1 MCTSEFITIL
11 QKYMHKT
18 MPNKDYEN
26 YQAECVNTGASPKY
40 RTAQK
45 PTLKYG
51 YHNKQNNQGRS
62 TPRELV
68 NDSRYNQKRYDNYDN
83 HNHERTA
90 NIGIIRVHDGRHDG
104 QRRYNENHDNRN
116 RDRTANIGVIRIN
129 DGRHDQRKYD
139 NYDNHNQNRYANAR
153 MNQTANNGR
162 YENQKR
168 HDNYENHNRHDIQR
182 RINQSRRD
190 NYNKYDKQDRWEN
203 IEDRQ
208 VSRQNKAS
216 KSESA
221 QRRNWDPIPAH
232 TWRVVCDSMLGGLS
246 SKLRMCGI
254 DCIHVLFDQGGDDSA
269 QLAMRENRI
278 LLTRNKSYERVRSAL
293 YTLIVDI
300 DLILIISVSL
310 NSIYR
315 WRIATE

>member
-1 MCTSEFITIL
+1 MYTNEFITII
-11 QKYMHKT
+11 QNKYT
-18 MPNKDYEN
+18 YPMPNKDHEN
-26 YQAECVNTGASPKY
+26 YRTNAGASPKY
-40 RTAQK
+40 GTAHK

-51 YHNKQNNQGRS
+51 YHNKQNNQGRF
-62 TPRELV
+62 THRESA
-68 NDSRYNQKRYDNYDN
+68 NDSRHNQKKYDTYDN
-83 HNHERTA
+83 HDRTA
-90 NIGIIRVHDGRHDG
+90 HIGIIRVNDGRHDD

-116 RDRTANIGVIRIN
+116 RDRTANIGVIRVN
-129 DGRHDQRKYD
+129 DGRHDDQRRYD

-153 MNQTANNGR
+153 MNQTANDGK
-162 YENQKR
+162 YENQR
-168 HDNYENHNRHDIQR
+168 RYDNYENHNKHDIQR
-182 RINQSRRD
+182 RNNQSRRD
-190 NYNKYDKQDRWEN
+190 NYNRYDKQDKWEN

-208 VSRQNKAS
+208 ISRQNNAS
-216 KSESA
+216 KPESM

-269 QLAMRENRI
+269 RLAMRENRI

-293 YTLIVDI
+293 SIVSI
-300 DLILIISVSL
+300 VSIGLILIISLSL

-315 WRIATE
+315 

>member
-11 QKYMHKT
+11 QKYMYP
-18 MPNKDYEN
+18 MPNKDHEN
-26 YQAECVNTGASPKY
+26 YHMNAGASPKY
-40 RTAQK
+40 GTTHK

-51 YHNKQNNQGRS
+51 YHNKQNNKGRPI
-62 TPRELV
+62 PRELV
-68 NDSRYNQKRYDNYDN
+68 NDSRHNQKRYDNYDN
-83 HNHERTA
+83 HNYERTA
-90 NIGIIRVHDGRHDG
+90 NIGIIRVNDGRHDD
-104 QRRYNENHDNRN
+104 QRRFNENHDNRN
-116 RDRTANIGVIRIN
+116 RDRTANIGVIRVN
-129 DGRHDQRKYD
+129 DGRHDQRRYD
-139 NYDNHNQNRYANAR
+139 NYDNHNQNRYANAK

-162 YENQKR
+162 YENQR
-168 HDNYENHNRHDIQR
+168 RYDSYENHNRHDIQR
-182 RINQSRRD
+182 RNNQSRRD
-190 NYNKYDKQDRWEN
+190 NYNRYDKHDRWEN

-208 VSRQNKAS
+208 VSRQNNAS
-216 KSESA
+216 KPESA

-269 QLAMRENRI
+269 KLAMRENRI

-293 YTLIVDI
+293 YILIVDI

-315 WRIATE
+315 WRIATG